1 MEKRSNKLDFLNHSL
16 GELKGLEKEAS
27 NFLNSQEYMYANTF
41 INFIDRYNHL
51 IEKYSADIEISI
63 DKFNLYE
70 HEFSESKKTIR
81 NSGINRFKITIENFK
96 NLLDGEIYRERETN
110 KTKLIPSHQMRK
122 CLKIGVEG
130 CPQNP
135 VLDKNKVFIG
145 MAFDNKYMDSY
156 QYGVKLALETLGYR
170 SYRADN
176 EIENRDI
183 MCKICHEMQT
193 SKYLIFNISGLNPN
207 VMLELG
213 LSYGLGK
220 ETIIIKDKETK
231 AVSDIASI
239 EYIEY
244 EHAYDLQC
252 KLMRYFQDK

>member
-1 MEKRSNKLDFLNHSL
+1 MEIKRNRLDFLNHNFSEIL
-16 GELKGLEKEAS
+16 GLEKELN
-27 NFLNSQEYMYANTF
+27 NFLISCEYVYANTF
-41 INFIDRYNHL
+41 TNFVDRYNQL
-51 IEKYSADIEISI
+51 IGKYSINTGIKVN
-63 DKFNLYE
+63 KFNLYE
-70 HEFSESKKTIR
+70 HEFSESRKTIR
-81 NSGINRFKITIENFK
+81 DSGIDRFKIAIDNFK
-96 NLLDGEIYRERETN
+96 SFLKDEIYKEREAS
-110 KTKLIPSHQMRK
+110 KTKHIPSHQMRK
-122 CLKIGVEG
+122 CLKVGVEG

-145 MAFDNKYMDSY
+145 MSFDNKYLDSY
-156 QYGVKLALETLGYR
+156 QYGVKLALDTLGYTP
-170 SYRADN
+170 YRADN

-183 MCKICHEMQT
+183 MCKICYEMQT

-231 AVSDIASI
+231 AISDIASI

-244 EHAYDLQC
+244 AHAYDLQC
-252 KLMRYFQDK
+252 KLREYFQGK